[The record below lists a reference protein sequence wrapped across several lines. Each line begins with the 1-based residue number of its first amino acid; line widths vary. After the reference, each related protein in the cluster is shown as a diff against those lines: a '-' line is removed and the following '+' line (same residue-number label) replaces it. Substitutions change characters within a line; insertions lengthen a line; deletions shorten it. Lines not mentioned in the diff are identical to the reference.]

1 MQMTNREVGMM
12 RTHAGQPPGWLV
24 TGGLALLVGLLG
36 RTPVTAQD
44 APSRV
49 PQDRRACQTDQ
60 AGDQAIQQEIDDLKK
75 RLEALEQQLAETK
88 KAPPAK
94 PVPEAQSLS
103 AKNGGRF
110 LVGGY
115 TEIRFTNIG
124 SAAGDRAANNVTD
137 FQVTRFRP
145 RFNYQMD
152 PHFLASLQL
161 NASTRSGAAASVNTR
176 DAYLEYDNTGFYART
191 GQQKIPY
198 GYEVFREGDEPRPAL
213 ERARVFSLL
222 FPDERDIGF
231 TVANAPK
238 NPRTPVVSLGV
249 VNGDG
254 INRIDGDKQKSFAA
268 NAIVPLGSHN
278 VIGGSVYT
286 GTTTATVGG
295 KLVSQVKTAYGVE
308 HRLNSGR
315 LSTQIEYLWGRAFG
329 ADLNGGLGQIAYN
342 TGQRGNLFV
351 RQDVFDPNENA
362 AHDYWSRT
370 SIGWFKDFTRQF
382 RLTGEYDF
390 VTNRLL
396 SHPHPNT
403 FGIEMQGNF

>member
-1 MQMTNREVGMM
+1 M
-12 RTHAGQPPGWLV
+12 RTRVDQPKRRLV
-24 TGGLALLVGLLG
+24 LGGLGLMVALLLTV
-36 RTPVTAQD
+36 PVAAQD
-44 APSRV
+44 APSQA
-49 PQDRRACQTDQ
+49 PQDRRAGQTDQ
-60 AGDQAIQQEIDDLKK
+60 ADNQAIQQEIDALKK
-75 RLEALEQQLAETK
+75 RLEALEQQLAVSK
-88 KAPPAK
+88 QAPPAK
-94 PVPEAQSLS
+94 AVPEAQSVS
-103 AKNGGRF
+103 ARNGSRF
-110 LVGGY
+110 LVSGY

-137 FQVTRFRP
+137 FQVARFRP

-161 NASTRSGAAASVNTR
+161 NASTRSAAAASVNTR
-176 DAYLEYDNTGFYART
+176 DAYLEYDNTGFYTRM

-198 GYEVFREGDEPRPAL
+198 GYEIFREGDEPRPAL

-238 NPRTPVVSLGV
+238 NPHAPVVSLGV

-254 INRIDGDKQKSFAA
+254 INKIDGDKPKSFAA
-268 NAIVPLGSHN
+268 NAIAPLGSHN

-295 KLVSQVKTAYGVE
+295 KLVSQVKRAYGVE

-342 TGQRGNLFV
+342 SGQRGNLFV
-351 RQDVFDPNENA
+351 RQDVFDPNTHA

-370 SIGWFKDFTRQF
+370 GIGWFKDFTRQF

-396 SHPHPNT
+396 SHHPHPNT

>member
-1 MQMTNREVGMM
+1 M
-12 RTHAGQPPGWLV
+12 RTHAGQPRARLV
-24 TGGLALLVGLLG
+24 IGGLALLVGLIVAL
-36 RTPVTAQD
+36 PVAAQD

-49 PQDRRACQTDQ
+49 PQDRQACQTDQ
-60 AGDQAIQQEIDDLKK
+60 AGDQAIQQEIEELKK
-75 RLEALEQQLAETK
+75 RIEILEQSLAASK
-88 KAPPAK
+88 QAPGTK
-94 PVPEAQSLS
+94 PVPEAQTVS
-103 AKNGGRF
+103 AKNGSRVQLSGF
-110 LVGGY
+110 V
-115 TEIRFTNIG
+115 ESRFTNVG
-124 SAAGDRAANNVTD
+124 SSTGDRTANNVTD
-137 FQVTRFRP
+137 FQITRFRP
-145 RFNYQMD
+145 RFIYLMD
-152 PHFLASLQL
+152 PHFQAALQL

-176 DAYLEYDNTGFYART
+176 DAYLEYDNTGFYARM
-191 GQQKIPY
+191 GQQKIPF

-213 ERARVFSLL
+213 ERARVFGVL

-231 TVANAPK
+231 TVANVPK
-238 NPRTPVVSLGV
+238 NSRTPAVSLGV

-286 GTTTATVGG
+286 GTTTATAGG
-295 KLVSQVKTAYGVE
+295 KLVSQVKRAYGVE

-329 ADLNGGLGQIAYN
+329 TDLNGGLGQIAYN

-351 RQDVFDPNENA
+351 RQDVFDPSENA
-362 AHDYWSRT
+362 PNDHWSRT

-382 RLTGEYDF
+382 RLTGEYDL

-396 SHPHPNT
+396 AHAHPNT